1 MTNVFTVAGLLIK
14 ETFRKK
20 DFYVT
25 FVFTG
30 LVLLFAARMSFYNVG
45 NTYRYLL
52 DIGLGLGVFFAALL
66 ATSLSARQYPSEI
79 QNRTCHVLLSKPVS
93 RVEFLVGKFL
103 GSFAAGCVSLALF
116 FAVILFSALSKTHEI
131 SMVSA
136 GQCFYLFC
144 LSLMV
149 LTALSVF
156 FSIFMTTAGN
166 VSIVLALYFLISVYG
181 FTIHQSALAASPIRR
196 LILETL
202 NFAIP
207 HFGFFDA
214 RQRFI
219 HGWPVISPQL
229 MFFLTAYAFFYS
241 ALFLLF
247 GWFLFRRKN
256 IL

>member
-1 MTNVFTVAGLLIK
+1 MNNIFTVAGLLLK

-20 DFYVT
+20 DFYVA

-30 LVLLFAARMSFYNVG
+30 LVLLFAARASFYNVG

-66 ATSLSARQYPSEI
+66 TTSLSARQYPSEI

-93 RVEFLVGKFL
+93 RAEFLLGKFL
-103 GSFAAGCVSLALF
+103 GSLAAGCASFALF
-116 FAVILFSALSKTHEI
+116 FAVIIFSVLSKTHEI
-131 SMVSA
+131 SLVSA
-136 GQCFYLFC
+136 AETFYLFC
-144 LSLMV
+144 LSLMI

-166 VSIVLALYFLISVYG
+166 VSIVLALYFLISIYG
-181 FTIHQSALAASPIRR
+181 FTIHSSALAASSVRR
-196 LILETL
+196 WILEIL
-202 NFAIP
+202 NFVIP

-214 RQRFI
+214 RQRLI
-219 HGWPVISPQL
+219 HGWPPISSKL
-229 MFFLTAYAFFYS
+229 MFFLTGYAFFYS

-247 GWFLFRRKN
+247 GWILFRRRN